1 MAMLN
6 NQRVYD
12 IVLFDIPPKPD
23 VYGGIHS
30 NAKKKVVQSIYHAIK
45 ACLIYVLSIS
55 SIYHLLS

>member
-30 NAKKKVVQSIYHAIK
+30 NKKKVFQSIYHAIK
-45 ACLIYVLSIS
+45 TCLIYLLSIS